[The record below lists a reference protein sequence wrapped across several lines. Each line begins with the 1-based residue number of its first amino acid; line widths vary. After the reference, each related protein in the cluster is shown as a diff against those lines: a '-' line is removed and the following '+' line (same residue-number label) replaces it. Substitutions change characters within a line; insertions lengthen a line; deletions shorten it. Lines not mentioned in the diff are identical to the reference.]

1 MTLTENVGGVNQIET
16 EYDEPTDERE
26 MTTVDTDNKW
36 MPTATTTTTDTG
48 NNKASSVMLV
58 EEGLDNVFITSGAT
72 PPPTTNPVTTTG
84 TTTQVTEHTHDEPT
98 NQIRMKVAADA
109 PWKDRMW
116 EGR

>member
-26 MTTVDTDNKW
+26 MTTVDIDNKR
-36 MPTATTTTTDTG
+36 MPTTTTTTTDTG

-58 EEGLDNVFITSGAT
+58 EEGLENEFITNGAA
-72 PPPTTNPVTTTG
+72 PQPPTTNLVTT
-84 TTTQVTEHTHDEPT
+84 TTTQVSEHNHDEPT

-116 EGR
+116 EGT